1 MRGNFR
7 GVDAMSDDDEFTP
20 RLGRSRAGKGARER
34 SYLHRVLQGVAR
46 AGGVRKARSRP
57 FYGSVVGRGSG
68 VARVLRS
75 RDQLSA
81 FRSRRVI
88 VQARIVKLAGRGFR
102 GAQRHLRYIQRD
114 GVTRDGKAG
123 DLYDKAHDK
132 ADGRAF
138 INRAEDDRHQFRFIV
153 SPEDGAE
160 YEDLKSVTRRL
171 MDRMEE
177 DLRTK
182 LDWVAADHYNTGH
195 PHTHVIVRGKDD
207 TGHDL
212 IIAREYIAHGMR
224 ERAAEIVSL
233 DLGPRSDFEVQGS
246 LRNEMEQERFTS
258 LDRDLLRGVDADG
271 VVGATGG
278 DAFRQS
284 LRAGRLKKLERLG
297 LAHEIEPGRWQLA
310 ATMRATLQQLGE
322 RGDIIKT
329 VHRELTRGSVERAVS
344 DYAIYDPADRNA
356 GKLVGRVQARGLSD
370 ELHDRHYLIVDGIDG
385 RAHYIDVGLIDP
397 AELPPD
403 GGIAAIVP
411 VRVSARPSDRIVAEI
426 AASHEGRYSAALHRE
441 HDPAAS
447 PEFVQSH
454 VRRLEALRRA
464 GAGVERQDDGSWSVA
479 ADHVQRVERHE
490 QAQSRSHPVH
500 VEILS
505 SLPVEKQIKAVGAT
519 WLDHELTGGAP
530 TEVRDAGFGREARQ
544 ALDRRRRWLIA
555 EGLAHEN
562 GGRTVYPTGMIAEL
576 QRRDVTR
583 AGARLSSELGLP
595 FAAAIEGERVSG
607 TYKRRVDLAS
617 GRFALIANSR
627 EFTLVPWR
635 PVLEHSLDSQV
646 SGIMRGDTIS
656 WSIGR
661 QRSGPSR

>member
-1 MRGNFR
+1 MRGIFC
-7 GVDAMSDDDEFTP
+7 GVDAMNYDDHFTP
-20 RLGRSRAGKGARER
+20 RPGHIGAGKGARER
-34 SYLHRVLQGVAR
+34 NYLHRVLQGIAR

-88 VQARIVKLAGRGFR
+88 VQARIVNLAGRGFR

-114 GVTRDGKAG
+114 GVTRDGHAG
-123 DLYDKAHDK
+123 TLYDKAHDN

-138 INRAEDDRHQFRFIV
+138 IDRAEDDRHQFRFIV

-212 IIAREYIAHGMR
+212 IIAREYIAYGMR

-258 LDRDLLRGVDADG
+258 LDRDLLRGVEADG
-271 VVGATGG
+271 VVAATGSG
-278 DAFRQS
+278 AFRQS

-310 ATMRATLQQLGE
+310 ATLRSTLQQLGE

-329 VHRELTRGSVERAVS
+329 MHHELTRGNVERAVT

-370 ELHDRHYLIVDGIDG
+370 ELHDRLYLIVDGIDG

-397 AELPPD
+397 AELPRTVASPRSCPCAPRRDRPTGPLPRSPRRMKGVTARRSIGNMIRLLRRNSYNPMLGGWKRCDARVPKLNGTTTDRGRSLPITCNASNATSNRNPD
-403 GGIAAIVP
+403 LTP
-411 VRVSARPSDRIVAEI
+411 STSKPCRHCRLRNRSRPS
-426 AASHEGRYSAALHRE
+426 
-441 HDPAAS
+441 
-447 PEFVQSH
+447 
-454 VRRLEALRRA
+454 
-464 GAGVERQDDGSWSVA
+464 ERPGW
-479 ADHVQRVERHE
+479 
-490 QAQSRSHPVH
+490 
-500 VEILS
+500 
-505 SLPVEKQIKAVGAT
+505 T
-519 WLDHELTGGAP
+519 T
-530 TEVRDAGFGREARQ
+530 
-544 ALDRRRRWLIA
+544 
-555 EGLAHEN
+555 N
-562 GGRTVYPTGMIAEL
+562 
-576 QRRDVTR
+576 
-583 AGARLSSELGLP
+583 
-595 FAAAIEGERVSG
+595 
-607 TYKRRVDLAS
+607 
-617 GRFALIANSR
+617 
-627 EFTLVPWR
+627 
-635 PVLEHSLDSQV
+635 
-646 SGIMRGDTIS
+646 
-656 WSIGR
+656 
-661 QRSGPSR
+661 